1 MDDEENGYT
10 SSEEDFTSSDEDSQ
24 IDVYKPRDQA
34 NTSSEED
41 SINDVY
47 HMEAGECYK
56 VIDMYLEGN
65 DNVTYRDSYYTE
77 TKEDGDTGEH
87 NKQPRKQSKNRERE
101 REEGLV

>member
-1 MDDEENGYT
+1 MENGYT
-10 SSEEDFTSSDEDSQ
+10 SNEEDFTSSDEDSQ
-24 IDVYKPRDQA
+24 TDVYKSRDKA
-34 NTSSEED
+34 NTSSEEED

-65 DNVTYRDSYYTE
+65 DNVTYRDGYYTE

-87 NKQPRKQSKNRERE
+87 NNQPRKQ
-101 REEGLV
+101 